1 MLKWNLSLPRG
12 THDPLHTYWKVSALV
27 KPQTCLRFYPWH
39 FFSFT
44 LALASLHELYRATHV
59 SWLGYQMYY
68 ENIYSSS
75 NVRWWNIHHNLGYHL
90 AVVKWYTMYCMHT
103 IQYIVQQLHNHW
115 NLSIKQRS
123 DICGVNVEWNNGAND
138 NFSHKKVHLLC
149 TGCTISHTIIL
160 LHSVVGQ
167 SRASKYC
174 MTSCH
179 MYTGS
184 SRASKHGT
192 SGHTCT

>member
-1 MLKWNLSLPRG
+1 MGNPLRKTQQLRHPYVGKTSGHNSQIMLKWNLSLPRG
-12 THDPLHTYWKVSALV
+12 TRDPLHTYWKVSALV

-44 LALASLHELYRATHV
+44 LALASLHGLYRATHV

-103 IQYIVQQLHNHW
+103 IQYIVQRLHNHW
-115 NLSIKQRS
+115 NLSIKQS
-123 DICGVNVEWNNGAND
+123 LTCMWYQCGVKQWCVW
-138 NFSHKKVHLLC
+138 
-149 TGCTISHTIIL
+149 
-160 LHSVVGQ
+160 
-167 SRASKYC
+167 
-174 MTSCH
+174 
-179 MYTGS
+179 
-184 SRASKHGT
+184 
-192 SGHTCT
+192 